1 MKKITFKM
9 QLYISAALILV
20 GNLLSTLLK
29 NGILCNIAWILSGLL
44 YIFHPAYPSESAD
57 NPRIE
62 RAVRIA
68 GVILI
73 LIGLLIRFR
82 V

>member
-1 MKKITFKM
+1 MQRITFKM
-9 QLYISAALILV
+9 QLYISAALILI

-29 NGILCNIAWILSGLL
+29 NGTLCNIAWMLSGLL
-44 YIFHPAYPSESAD
+44 YILHPVCPSETAD

-62 RAVRIA
+62 RNIRIA
-68 GVILI
+68 GAILI
-73 LIGLLIRFR
+73 LIGLLIRFQ

>member
-1 MKKITFKM
+1 MQRITFKM
-9 QLYISAALILV
+9 QLYISAALILI

-29 NGILCNIAWILSGLL
+29 NGTLCNIVWILSGLL
-44 YIFHPAYPSESAD
+44 YILHPVCPSETTD

-62 RAVRIA
+62 RAIRIA

-73 LIGLLIRFR
+73 LIGLLIRFQ

>member
-1 MKKITFKM
+1 MKRMTFKM
-9 QLYISAALILV
+9 QLYISAALILI

-29 NGILCNIAWILSGLL
+29 IGILCNIAWILSGLL
-44 YIFHPAYPSESAD
+44 YFLHPVCPSVSAN

-73 LIGLLIRFR
+73 LIGVLIRFQ